1 MEMDKKIKIL
11 INTPN
16 IKLLGGVANH
26 YLGLKPFWNEKVLY
40 NQIGRKHKNKK
51 TRYSKFWMPL
61 DIIIYIWHI
70 IIFHPNI
77 ILLNPSLARLAL
89 IRETIFIRIANLFG
103 RHVCIFFH
111 GFNKSNIPQ
120 INTSALANTLN
131 TCKCIIVLAKE
142 FENILRSWGVTVPIH
157 LTTTKVDDN
166 LIKDFDIN
174 TRTGK
179 IKNILFLSRIEKAK
193 GIYEAAD
200 TFALLKSQHRDLN
213 LTFVGDG
220 TELTNL
226 KKYVAEKHLED
237 VRFTGRLN
245 GHSLIEEYVKAD
257 MFLFTSHGEG
267 MPTVVLEA
275 MAFGLPIV
283 TRAVG
288 GLCDFFEN
296 GKMGGITTSQNAEDF
311 VKLINP
317 LLDNPALVKEISYYN
332 HQYAKKHFMASTV
345 ARNIENI
352 LKQYV

>member
-16 IKLLGGVANH
+16 LNLLGGVANH

-40 NQIGRKHKNKK
+40 NPIGKTSNKQGSGIY
-51 TRYSKFWMPL
+51 RLPL
-61 DIIIYIWHI
+61 NIIVFIWRI
-70 IIFHPNI
+70 VSFQPDI
-77 ILLNPSLARLAL
+77 ILLNPSLSRSAL
-89 IRETIFIRIANLFG
+89 IRDMIFLRIAKLL
-103 RHVCIFFH
+103 RTRVAIFFH
-111 GFNKSNIPQ
+111 GFDKSIIP
-120 INTSALANTLN
+120 TLN
-131 TCKCIIVLAKE
+131 TAALAKKLNRSECVFVLAKE
-142 FENILRSWGVTVPIH
+142 FEDILRSWGVTVPIH

-220 TELTNL
+220 TELANL
-226 KKYVAEKHLED
+226 KKYVAEKHLDD
-237 VRFTGRLN
+237 VHFTGRLD
-245 GHSLIEEYVKAD
+245 GPSLIEEYVKAD
-257 MFLFTSHGEG
+257 ILLFTSHGEG

-288 GLCDFFEN
+288 GLCDFFEDY
-296 GKMGGITTSQNAEDF
+296 KMGAITASQNAEDF
-311 VKLINP
+311 VKLIDP
-317 LLDNPALVKEISYYN
+317 LLGNPALVKKISYYN

-345 ARNIENI
+345 ARNVENI

>member
-1 MEMDKKIKIL
+1 MKIL
-11 INTPN
+11 INTPRL
-16 IKLLGGVANH
+16 IPQGGVANH

-40 NQIGRKHKNKK
+40 NPIGKTSNKQGSGIY
-51 TRYSKFWMPL
+51 RLPL
-61 DIIIYIWHI
+61 NIIVFIWRI
-70 IIFHPNI
+70 LSFQPDI
-77 ILLNPSLARLAL
+77 ILLNPSLSRSAL
-89 IRETIFIRIANLFG
+89 IRDMIFLRIAKLL
-103 RHVCIFFH
+103 RTRVAIFFH
-111 GFNKSNIPQ
+111 GFNKSTIP
-120 INTSALANTLN
+120 TLN
-131 TCKCIIVLAKE
+131 TAALAKKLNRSECVFVLAKE
-142 FENILRSWGVTVPIH
+142 FENILRSWDVTVPIH

-166 LIKDFDIN
+166 LIKDFDI
-174 TRTGK
+174 TARTGK

-193 GIYEAAD
+193 GIYEAVD
-200 TFALLKSQHRDLN
+200 TFALLKPQYRDLT

-226 KKYVAEKHLED
+226 KKYVSEKQLED
-237 VRFTGRLN
+237 VRFTGSLC
-245 GHSLIEEYVKAD
+245 GHNLIEEYTKAD

-288 GLCDFFEN
+288 GLCDFFED
-296 GKMGGITTSQNAEDF
+296 GKMGSITSSQNAEDF
-311 VKLINP
+311 VKLINT

-352 LKQYV
+352 LKLKQYV

>member
-16 IKLLGGVANH
+16 LNLLGGVANH

-40 NQIGRKHKNKK
+40 NPIGKTSNKQGSGIY
-51 TRYSKFWMPL
+51 RLPL
-61 DIIIYIWHI
+61 NIIVFIWRI
-70 IIFHPNI
+70 ISFQPDI
-77 ILLNPSLARLAL
+77 ILLNPSLSRSAL
-89 IRETIFIRIANLFG
+89 IRDMIFLRIAKLL
-103 RHVCIFFH
+103 RTRVAIFFH
-111 GFNKSNIPQ
+111 GFDKSIIPQ

-142 FENILRSWGVTVPIH
+142 FEDILRSWGVTVPIH

-220 TELTNL
+220 TELANL
-226 KKYVAEKHLED
+226 KKYVAEKHIKD
-237 VRFTGRLN
+237 VRFTGRLD
-245 GHSLIEEYVKAD
+245 GEDVASEYIKAD
-257 MFLFTSHGEG
+257 FFFFSSYGEG